1 MTFTQIR
8 NCSKSLIVQWGVE
21 IAVIVVIFRF
31 GNCFQEGI
39 LVQLRHETENFIRFA
54 GRLKVRHAFQV
65 VKDLPYEDVDL
76 FKCDRLVIA
85 SARTLLSQLL

>member
-1 MTFTQIR
+1 
-8 NCSKSLIVQWGVE
+8 VE

-39 LVQLRHETENFIRFA
+39 LVQLCHKTENFIRFA
-54 GRLKVRHAFQV
+54 GKLKVRHAFQV